1 VTWETR
7 NPLRNPILSSKPQK
21 ELQKSSKGNS
31 SLQKESLKAAQN
43 NKQITLL
50 DNWICLFLHY
60 GKFKL
65 QNQQQKF

>member
-1 VTWETR
+1 
-7 NPLRNPILSSKPQK
+7 LSSKPQK
-21 ELQKSSKGNS
+21 ELQNSSKGNS
-31 SLQKESLKAAQN
+31 SLHKESLKAAQN

-50 DNWICLFLHY
+50 DKWICLFLHY